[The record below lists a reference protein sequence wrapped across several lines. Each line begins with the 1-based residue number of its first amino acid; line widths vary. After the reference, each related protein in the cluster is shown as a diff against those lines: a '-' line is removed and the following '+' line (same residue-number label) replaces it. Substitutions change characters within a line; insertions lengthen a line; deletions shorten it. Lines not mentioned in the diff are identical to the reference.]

1 MANITAEKTIDAFR
15 EYIST
20 WGLPV
25 KVVTDNG
32 PTFTSE
38 MFANFLKKNGI
49 KHIKTPPY
57 HPASNGAAENAVKTF
72 KTKFK
77 LLIKEGMPR
86 KEALSKYLFH
96 YRSSPHC
103 TTGVSPAELQIGQKF
118 RTRWDLLRAEVGET
132 VYRKQLDQ
140 KKYFHGGRNATFNKS
155 DIVMAKDYRNNNWQ
169 KSEIDERLGP
179 VTYSIKTSDNLQWKR
194 HLDQLRPCNADSL
207 NVSKKVDQS
216 CNKTKNVND
225 LISGQMRISKNIDC
239 KVDSNNGVS
248 IETDNTSVKS
258 ENQQKSIDINNQN
271 LSEKNNEFVTVRR
284 SNRTRKKTVKLDL

>member
-1 MANITAEKTIDAFR
+1 
-15 EYIST
+15 
-20 WGLPV
+20 
-25 KVVTDNG
+25 
-32 PTFTSE
+32 
-38 MFANFLKKNGI
+38 
-49 KHIKTPPY
+49 
-57 HPASNGAAENAVKTF
+57 
-72 KTKFK
+72 
-77 LLIKEGMPR
+77 
-86 KEALSKYLFH
+86 
-96 YRSSPHC
+96 
-103 TTGVSPAELQIGQKF
+103 
-118 RTRWDLLRAEVGET
+118 
-132 VYRKQLDQ
+132 
-140 KKYFHGGRNATFNKS
+140 
-155 DIVMAKDYRNNNWQ
+155 MAKDYRNNNWQ

>member
-118 RTRWDLLRAEVGET
+118 RTR
-132 VYRKQLDQ
+132 
-140 KKYFHGGRNATFNKS
+140 
-155 DIVMAKDYRNNNWQ
+155 
-169 KSEIDERLGP
+169 
-179 VTYSIKTSDNLQWKR
+179 
-194 HLDQLRPCNADSL
+194 
-207 NVSKKVDQS
+207 
-216 CNKTKNVND
+216 
-225 LISGQMRISKNIDC
+225 
-239 KVDSNNGVS
+239 
-248 IETDNTSVKS
+248 
-258 ENQQKSIDINNQN
+258 
-271 LSEKNNEFVTVRR
+271 
-284 SNRTRKKTVKLDL
+284 